1 MKKEIFPRLII
12 SIFTLMLVP
21 FLNIYA
27 QTTPFFVMSPQDKE
41 QYIYTQSSWE
51 YGSSS
56 STKSFHLTAV
66 NSMVEF
72 DGIRFYKGYCVGP
85 NTYFGMDEA
94 NNKLYFLR
102 DSVKIMMLDF
112 NIPPGSSFV
121 GQFPGE
127 YSSHNI
133 TVTGSD
139 SVRYYEYYH
148 SHAQGGESTEYR
160 VEKGLGLR
168 QRYTSYS
175 ISNGRGFSD
184 DWSTFNL
191 IRFNQNGDTL
201 YKTQTWA
208 PIISFTPEVTT
219 KVFLKT
225 FNLNTTHD
233 VNNLFAQYI
242 PDINFNDSLFIQYFY
257 TNGPDTTAKVVKRIA
272 AATPV
277 TTFALQLDSTK
288 MKTGYKFQ
296 YRFKLRDK
304 FYRPKLVF
312 HPSST
317 GYNTLSIDSS
327 IITNSDSSNITS
339 PPTNT
344 QIPVSI
350 DLRSFPNPVSLNNN
364 LGNQSATIRFNMLSA
379 GHANGTLYDILGRPV
394 ADILDGNFPV
404 GENLIKF
411 VTAGLTSGVY
421 VFRLTTKS
429 GSEHIKILVTK

>member
-1 MKKEIFPRLII
+1 MKKVIYLRLLI

-27 QTTPFFVMSPQDKE
+27 QTTPFFVMSLQDKE

-56 STKSFHLTAV
+56 STKSFHQTSV
-66 NSMVEF
+66 NSMVDK
-72 DGIRFYKGYCVGP
+72 DGIRFFKGYCVG
-85 NTYFGMDEA
+85 TSIYFGMDEA

-225 FNLNTTHD
+225 FNVNTTHD

-272 AATPV
+272 AATPF

-288 MKTGYKFQ
+288 MKTGYKFK
-296 YRFKLRDK
+296 YRFTLRDK
-304 FYRPKLVF
+304 FYRPKLAF
-312 HPSST
+312 HPSSI

-379 GHANGTLYDILGRPV
+379 GHAKGTLYDILGRPV
-394 ADILDGNFPV
+394 ADILDSNFPV
-404 GENLIKF
+404 GENSIKF
-411 VTAGLTSGVY
+411 VTTGLTSGVY

-429 GSEHIKILVTK
+429 GTEHIKILVTK